1 MIKINPMK
9 IENTLSEDSVLTELG
24 RRLARRRL
32 DKGLTQAAL
41 AAEAGISKSTVER
54 IESGASTQL
63 AKLIRLL
70 RPLDLL
76 DNVDILVPEQTASPI
91 DLLKLHG
98 KQRQRASSR
107 QHDKAA
113 EEPWT
118 WGDKTGGDKT

>member
-1 MIKINPMK
+1 MK
-9 IENTLSEDSVLTELG
+9 IENTLSEDAVLTELG

-32 DKGLTQAAL
+32 NKGLTQAAL

-76 DNVDILVPEQTASPI
+76 DNIDILVPEQTASPI

-107 QHDKAA
+107 RHDKVA
-113 EEPWT
+113 EEPWS

>member
-1 MIKINPMK
+1 MINGAPMK
-9 IENTLSEDSVLTELG
+9 IENTLSEDAVLAELG

-32 DKGLTQAAL
+32 DRGLTQAAL

-63 AKLIRLL
+63 TKLIRLL

-76 DNVDILVPEQTASPI
+76 DNIEMLAPEPTISPI
-91 DLLKLHG
+91 DMLKLHG

-107 QHDKAA
+107 QHDKVA
-113 EEPWT
+113 EQPWT
-118 WGDKTGGDKT
+118 WGDKT

>member
-1 MIKINPMK
+1 MK
-9 IENTLSEDSVLTELG
+9 IENTLSEDAVLAELG

-32 DKGLTQAAL
+32 DRGLTQAAL
-41 AAEAGISKSTVER
+41 AAEAGVSKSTVER
-54 IESGASTQL
+54 IEAGASAQF

-76 DNVDILVPEQTASPI
+76 DNIDNLVPEQPISPI

-107 QHDKAA
+107 RHDQVA
-113 EEPWT
+113 EQPWH
-118 WGDKTGGDKT
+118 WGEKT

>member
-1 MIKINPMK
+1 MK
-9 IENTLSEDSVLTELG
+9 IDSSLSEHSVLAELG

-32 DKGLTQAAL
+32 DRGLTQAAL

-76 DNVDILVPEQTASPI
+76 ENIDILVPEQTISPI
-91 DLLKLHG
+91 DLHKMRG
-98 KQRQRASSR
+98 KQRQRASAR
-107 QHDKAA
+107 QHNKIA
-113 EEPWT
+113 EQPWT
-118 WGDKTGGDKT
+118 WGDQGGDDMA

>member
-1 MIKINPMK
+1 MK
-9 IENTLSEDSVLTELG
+9 IENTLSEAAVLAELG
-24 RRLARRRL
+24 HRLARRRL

-70 RPLDLL
+70 RPLGLL
-76 DNVDILVPEQTASPI
+76 DNIDVLVPEQAISPI

-107 QHDKAA
+107 QHDRIA
-113 EEPWT
+113 EQPWS
-118 WGDKTGGDKT
+118 WGDKNGDDKT